1 MIKYLE
7 KFYNLPNIGD
17 DSLEKYSSLA
27 KIYYSNLVSEINN
40 NEIAPLHISS
50 KTDDLPNIQNI
61 ADKIRNNYK
70 EILVLGVGGSSLGAR
85 TLCSIKD
92 NANIKLRFL
101 ESIDSL
107 SIKKQ
112 LQKINLKDV
121 FFIVI
126 SKSGKTIETICQTLI
141 TIDLLKQNNISNLS
155 DRFLFI
161 TQDRKSEI
169 GQMAQNLDAKIL
181 EHPSNIG
188 GRYSYLTVV
197 GLLPAALIG
206 LDIFKIRKAANDILN
221 NFINEKDVNKNN
233 IIKSCIYQIYL
244 FDQGFRST
252 VLMPYIDSLYSF
264 NNWYRQLWS
273 ESLGKNGFGLTP
285 INSMGTVDQH
295 SQLQLYLDG
304 PKDKFFNFIINN
316 NPVDDFKIND
326 LENIKTIFGGKNLTD
341 IVNAEQKSTIDILLS
356 NNSPLRLFEMTEI
369 SEESVS
375 GLMMQMF
382 LEAILIARV
391 KNINP
396 FDQPAVEKRK
406 ILSKKYINND

>member
-7 KFYNLPNIGD
+7 KFYNLPNISD
-17 DSLEKYSSLA
+17 NSLEKYSSLA
-27 KIYYSNLVSEINN
+27 KIHYSNLVSEINN
-40 NEIAPLHISS
+40 NEIAPLHIAS

-61 ADKIRNNYK
+61 ANKIRNNYK

-188 GRYSYLTVV
+188 GRYSYLTIV

-221 NFINEKDVNKNN
+221 NFINEKDLNKNN

-304 PKDKFFNFIINN
+304 PKDKFFNFIINK
-316 NPVDDFKIND
+316 NPDDDFKIND
-326 LENIKTIFGGKNLTD
+326 LENVKTIFGGKNLTD